1 MYMYFLIRVH
11 VHVAQHAK
19 MLYFPEKKQFCYWA
33 VHYFNH
39 ISSDHDDLETLKNN
53 RYVQIWL
60 QFSQIFYLYFK
71 KLKSMDSHFLL
82 GYPYIENTTTLTL
95 HIYICR
101 WICEH
106 HITLLYFS
114 WSFTSSIQSLSYI
127 WPCSHIFR
135 FLLYPVYLSIRK
147 PFNLFHYKIIR
158 EGRNLKKV

>member
-106 HITLLYFS
+106 LSHYFIFLDPSQAVSNLSLTYDHAPIFLGSSCTQYISALGNLL
-114 WSFTSSIQSLSYI
+114 TSSITRSYGKGEI
-127 WPCSHIFR
+127 
-135 FLLYPVYLSIRK
+135 
-147 PFNLFHYKIIR
+147 
-158 EGRNLKKV
+158 